1 MYIIICLDDNNGLAF
16 NHRRQSQDRIVA
28 EDIRKTVGE
37 KKLWIT
43 DYSRKLFQAV
53 SNLEIS
59 ENPKEEAKKGEYVFQ
74 ELETL
79 DTDDEQIEQFIIYRW
94 NRVYPADVSVEIG
107 AEWKLTETEE
117 FPGFSHEKNYK
128 RNLLQRV
135 EGEKAERT
143 EFCKSKVMEK
153 KSGILNWKIKMRAL
167 AMVICLALTMQFA
180 SGCGTTESAQS
191 TQKNAT
197 TIAETF
203 DFAAVPAYDGK
214 AYVAVN
220 DNVPFL
226 QKKS

>member
-107 AEWKLTETEE
+107 VEWKLTET
-117 FPGFSHEKNYK
+117 
-128 RNLLQRV
+128 L
-135 EGEKAERT
+135 
-143 EFCKSKVMEK
+143 
-153 KSGILNWKIKMRAL
+153 
-167 AMVICLALTMQFA
+167 
-180 SGCGTTESAQS
+180 
-191 TQKNAT
+191 
-197 TIAETF
+197 
-203 DFAAVPAYDGK
+203 
-214 AYVAVN
+214 
-220 DNVPFL
+220 PFL
-226 QKKS
+226 SVSIQLLSQQMFLLR